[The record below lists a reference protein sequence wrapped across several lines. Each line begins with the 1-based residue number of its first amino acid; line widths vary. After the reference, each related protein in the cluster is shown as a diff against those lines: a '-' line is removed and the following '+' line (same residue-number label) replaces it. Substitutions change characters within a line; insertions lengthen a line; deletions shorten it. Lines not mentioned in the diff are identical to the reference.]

1 MKNFIGCS
9 LAVIFVFLLIIG
21 CKKEKSLDHTQVT
34 EVSTLFTPENN
45 KFLKLQPLSG
55 TAVFEWAQAKA
66 EDNGVVL
73 YEVAFDKEN
82 GDFSKPLYS
91 VSSDGNGLY
100 NKLSFAF
107 KDLNRIAEM
116 AGIQPSGVGK
126 IKWTVWSSKGINV
139 KRSAVTHTL
148 EIERPEGF
156 SSIPA
161 DLFLTGAATEGNA
174 DLSKAVH
181 FKQTAPGSFE
191 LYTSLKAGAYSFV
204 ERNSGSPKGYSLSG
218 TNKLIEGGTT
228 TVTGDVKQYRMVVDF
243 NAASVTVT
251 QIVSV
256 GLWFAPDNKILV
268 ELPYKGNGQWEV
280 KGTPV
285 VFKQESWGRDERYKF
300 RLTVRDAAGA
310 QSTEDFGSSNRDNS
324 RPDNSTAS
332 SYWYLKAAPTS
343 QWDYCYKFNG
353 NADNKN
359 VDVLVDFSAA
369 ATAYT
374 HTVTVK

>member
-1 MKNFIGCS
+1 MKNIIGCQ
-9 LAVIFVFLLIIG
+9 LAVIALFLLIIG
-21 CKKEKSLDHTQVT
+21 CKKDKNLDHTQVT
-34 EVSTLFTPENN
+34 EVSTLFAPENN
-45 KFLKLQPLSG
+45 KFLVLQPLSG
-55 TAVFEWAQAKA
+55 TAVFEWSQAKA
-66 EDNGVVL
+66 EDSGVVL
-73 YEVAFDKEN
+73 YEVVFDKES

-100 NKLSFAF
+100 NKLTFAF

-116 AGIQPSGVGK
+116 AGIPPSAAGK

-139 KRSAVTHTL
+139 KKSGQVNTL

-161 DLFLTGAATEGNA
+161 DLYLTGAATEGGA
-174 DLSKAVH
+174 DLSQAKH
-181 FKQTAPGSFE
+181 FKQIAAGSFE
-191 LYTSLKAGAYSFV
+191 IYTSLKAGTYSFA
-204 ERNSGSPKGYSLSG
+204 ERNSGSPIMYSLSG
-218 TNKLIEGGTT
+218 SNKLIEGGTT
-228 TVTGDVKQYRMVVDF
+228 TVTGETKQYRLVVDF
-243 NAASVTVT
+243 NSATVVAT

-280 KGTPV
+280 KGTPI
-285 VFKQESWGRDERYKF
+285 VFKQETWGRDERYKF
-300 RLTVRDAAGA
+300 RLNVKDVAGTLA
-310 QSTEDFGSSNRDNS
+310 TEDFGSGNRDNN
-324 RPDNSTAS
+324 RPDDNSSLA
-332 SYWYLKAAPTS
+332 YWHLKPVPTS
-343 QWDYCYKFNG
+343 QWDFCYKFNG

-374 HTVTVK
+374 HSITVK

>member
-1 MKNFIGCS
+1 MKNFISCS
-9 LAVIFVFLLIIG
+9 IAVIFAFLLIIG
-21 CKKEKSLDHTQVT
+21 CKKDKNLDHTQVT
-34 EVSTLFTPENN
+34 EVNTLFTPENN

-66 EDNGVVL
+66 EDSGVVL
-73 YEVAFDKEN
+73 YEVVFDRED

-91 VSSDGNGLY
+91 LSSDGNGLY
-100 NKLSFAF
+100 NKLTFAF

-116 AGIQPSGVGK
+116 AGIKPSETGK

-139 KRSAVTHTL
+139 KKANVNNTL

-161 DLFLTGAATEGNA
+161 DLFLTGSATEGAA

-181 FKQTAPGSFE
+181 FKQIAPGSFE
-191 LYTSLKAGAYSFV
+191 LYTSLKTGTYSFA
-204 ERNSGSPKGYSLSG
+204 ERNSGSPKMYSLSG

-243 NAASVTVT
+243 NAASVTNT

-256 GLWFAPDNKILV
+256 GLWFAPDNKIWV
-268 ELPYKGNGQWEV
+268 ELPYKGSGQWEV

-300 RLTVRDAAGA
+300 RLNVKDAAGA
-310 QSTEDFGSSNRDNS
+310 QTSEDFGSSNRDNN
-324 RPDNSTAS
+324 RPDNNTALL
-332 SYWYLKAAPTS
+332 YWYLKAVPTS
-343 QWDYCYKFNG
+343 QWDYCYKFNS
-353 NADNKN
+353 NADHKN
-359 VDVLVDFSAA
+359 VDILVDFSAV
-369 ATAYT
+369 ATSYT
-374 HTVTVK
+374 HTITVK

>member
-1 MKNFIGCS
+1 MKNFMSCA
-9 LAVIFVFLLIIG
+9 LAVIFAFLLIIG

-45 KFLKLQPLSG
+45 NFLKLQPLSG

-66 EDNGVVL
+66 EDSGVVL
-73 YEVAFDKEN
+73 YEVVFDEED

-100 NKLSFAF
+100 SKLTFAF

-116 AGIQPSGVGK
+116 AGIQPSAAGK

-139 KRSAVTHTL
+139 KKSAVVNML

-181 FKQTAPGSFE
+181 FKQIAPGSFE
-191 LYTSLKAGAYSFV
+191 LYTSLKAGTYSFA
-204 ERNSGSPKGYSLSG
+204 ERNSGSPKMYSLSG

-228 TVTGDVKQYRMVVDF
+228 TVTGEARPYRMVVDF
-243 NAASVTVT
+243 NAASVTLT

-256 GLWFAPDNKILV
+256 GLWFAPDNKILF
-268 ELPYKGNGQWEV
+268 ELPYKTNGQWEV
-280 KGTPV
+280 KGAPI

-300 RLTVRDAAGA
+300 RLTVKDAAGA
-310 QSTEDFGSSNRDNS
+310 QSTEDFGSSNRDNN
-324 RPDNSTAS
+324 RPDASTAS
-332 SYWYLKAAPTS
+332 SYWHLKSVPTS

-359 VDVLVDFSAA
+359 VDVLLDFSAA